1 MCQRDNSWNG
11 SDRRY
16 RASQVGSRP
25 RWFEV
30 STLHQRPDANLR
42 EDGGLAAHGADTAPR
57 EDDSRLTV
65 DTAVAVDI
73 NDDDGSEGTA
83 VLNVTMDM
91 EPGQGAV
98 SRDG

>member
-1 MCQRDNSWNG
+1 MTDGIAPARSTFDL
-11 SDRRY
+11 D
-16 RASQVGSRP
+16 GSRSQRFISVQTP
-25 RWFEV
+25 ISEKMEV
-30 STLHQRPDANLR
+30 
-42 EDGGLAAHGADTAPR
+42 LAAHDATTAPR

-83 VLNVTMDM
+83 VLNVTMDL